1 MVETELGEWRR
12 SHYSKELKPSLKES
26 DVTIMGWISSIR
38 SHGNITFIALM
49 DQTGEIQIVAKK
61 GSCSD
66 ALFENISKLKEHS
79 SVGLIGTVKISEKA
93 KIHRIPVISN
103 GANASNLSSIKD
115 HPWFIRVVTPSELYE
130 RYLID
135 VAKQLKVLDIAY
147 FFTTDAWGQGA
158 SKVIHEATKKNKI
171 NK

>member
-1 MVETELGEWRR
+1 MVESELGDWRR

-79 SVGLIGTVKISEKA
+79 SVGLIGTVKISEK
-93 KIHRIPVISN
+93 H
-103 GANASNLSSIKD
+103 LM
-115 HPWFIRVVTPSELYE
+115 EL
-130 RYLID
+130 R
-135 VAKQLKVLDIAY
+135 
-147 FFTTDAWGQGA
+147 
-158 SKVIHEATKKNKI
+158 
-171 NK
+171 

>member
-1 MVETELGEWRR
+1 MVETELGDWRR
-12 SHYSKELKPSLKES
+12 SHYSKELKPSLNES

-61 GSCSD
+61 GSCPD
-66 ALFENISKLKEHS
+66 VLFENISKLKEHS

-115 HPWFIRVVTPSELYE
+115 HPWFVGVQFHPELKSRIVKVHPLFRDFIAAAINEKQQPRSIEAVQKYS
-130 RYLID
+130 
-135 VAKQLKVLDIAY
+135 QLK
-147 FFTTDAWGQGA
+147 
-158 SKVIHEATKKNKI
+158 
-171 NK
+171 